1 MLKKCNDT
9 TYLIFY
15 ILTYQTHAELTTYHP
30 RIGAA
35 VPHVPR
41 STPPTISSGG
51 RSPEDISIIDL
62 LVSHQL
68 AVQSNT
74 VQQQYQYQ
82 QQQPPLPPSA
92 ASVSSSTAP
101 AKKKSN
107 VQVRARPLP
116 LRKRKVEAFS
126 DEDYED
132 EDEGEEEYKSAA
144 IASKKEKK
152 SASPTTAT
160 NGGRNKKRG
169 KYTTFKQRLAD
180 LKAYKEKHGHIN
192 VKADEDK
199 ALYQFCASAKHSFRK
214 SLP

>member
-1 MLKKCNDT
+1 M
-9 TYLIFY
+9 
-15 ILTYQTHAELTTYHP
+15 TYQTHAELTTYSP

-74 VQQQYQYQ
+74 VQHQQQQQ

-92 ASVSSSTAP
+92 ASVSSSAAP

-132 EDEGEEEYKSAA
+132 EDEGEGEEEYKLAA

-214 SLP
+214 LLP